1 MPSSRVAHV
10 EWQRSIKKLGL
21 RLAQLYNAHMIRILS
36 PSLSPFSEL
45 ILGCVTKQQL
55 APSGRPSAL
64 PSLRV
69 VLKLYLWK
77 HIHEMM

>member
-1 MPSSRVAHV
+1 M
-10 EWQRSIKKLGL
+10 EWQRSIKKLGRL
-21 RLAQLYNAHMIRILS
+21 RLAQLYNARMIRILS
-36 PSLSPFSEL
+36 LSLSPFSEL

-55 APSGRPSAL
+55 APSVL
-64 PSLRV
+64 PSLCV